1 MLFDAHIHA
10 FRVLGGV
17 PRRGIYD
24 NMKTAVDRVVALPH
38 FAWIVTEVDWWLVR
52 SVRFPIAWTMTDFFP
67 MPGCRVEQ
75 VTPEVA
81 DFLTIAAH
89 GTGPGNRCPDCGWAS
104 RAVHSRYRRKLAD
117 LPSLGRRVGVSLRV
131 RRFYCRNAKCARR
144 TFAERL
150 PGLVA
155 PYARRTYR
163 LATAQAQV
171 GVALGGEAGSR
182 LLQHLAMPV
191 SPDTVLRLVH
201 RLPLPAPDPP
211 RVVGVDDW
219 AIRKRCSYG
228 TVVVDLERHRVLDLL
243 PDRTAE
249 TLAEWLRDHP
259 GIEAVARDRSTEYAR
274 GITLGAPKAIQTADR
289 WHLLANM
296 RQAVE
301 RWLHGAQAR
310 LRRLPM
316 PPDGDKPAV
325 PARRDQAFPRSAP
338 ERAAGAESR
347 ARWQAHHAEV
357 RRRRLAGETLL
368 GIAHATGLALGTVR
382 KYARAETFPARAP
395 YGPGLSILDPY
406 LSHLQRRLGEGCE
419 NGLALWREL
428 RGQGFSGSTRQVHRW
443 LIERRTVPA
452 KTEPHVRRTRKEGEV
467 RPPAAHSTAP
477 ALPTVPQL
485 AWLLVQPAA
494 ALDAADAAT
503 ATRVEQ
509 DSEAAAVV
517 GLARRFTALVR
528 DCGVA
533 SRQDNRTPA
542 DPAASLDAWLT
553 DARACSASAIAMFAT
568 GLEADGA
575 AVRAALTQPWSS
587 GQAEGQINR
596 LKLLK
601 RQSYGRASFDLLRRR
616 VLMAA

>member
-1 MLFDAHIHA
+1 
-10 FRVLGGV
+10 
-17 PRRGIYD
+17 
-24 NMKTAVDRVVALPH
+24 
-38 FAWIVTEVDWWLVR
+38 
-52 SVRFPIAWTMTDFFP
+52 
-67 MPGCRVEQ
+67 
-75 VTPEVA
+75 
-81 DFLTIAAH
+81 
-89 GTGPGNRCPDCGWAS
+89 
-104 RAVHSRYRRKLAD
+104 
-117 LPSLGRRVGVSLRV
+117 V

-325 PARRDQAFPRSAP
+325 PARRDRAFPRSAP
-338 ERAAGAESR
+338 NGPPAPRAAPGGRLTTPRSGVGT
-347 ARWQAHHAEV
+347 WQA
-357 RRRRLAGETLL
+357 RRCSGSRMQRGWHLGPCASMPVPRPSRHGLHTALASASSIPTCPTCNGVW
-368 GIAHATGLALGTVR
+368 AKAARTGLPCGANCAG
-382 KYARAETFPARAP
+382 KAFQAAP
-395 YGPGLSILDPY
+395 G
-406 LSHLQRRLGEGCE
+406 R
-419 NGLALWREL
+419 
-428 RGQGFSGSTRQVHRW
+428 ST
-443 LIERRTVPA
+443 
-452 KTEPHVRRTRKEGEV
+452 
-467 RPPAAHSTAP
+467 
-477 ALPTVPQL
+477 
-485 AWLLVQPAA
+485 
-494 ALDAADAAT
+494 
-503 ATRVEQ
+503 
-509 DSEAAAVV
+509 
-517 GLARRFTALVR
+517 
-528 DCGVA
+528 
-533 SRQDNRTPA
+533 
-542 DPAASLDAWLT
+542 
-553 DARACSASAIAMFAT
+553 
-568 GLEADGA
+568 DG
-575 AVRAALTQPWSS
+575 
-587 GQAEGQINR
+587 
-596 LKLLK
+596 
-601 RQSYGRASFDLLRRR
+601 
-616 VLMAA
+616 